1 MRSTIQHARRRIA
14 LLFVIGSLLPLTVH
28 AQGLGFAGGLNFD
41 QLSDI
46 EGNRTATFD
55 NATGYHVGLFYT
67 FNVGMLGIRPGVFYV
82 DVGEFEIDFEDNRP
96 CTVVGG
102 CEDLFDL
109 SLIEIPIDVRL
120 RLNTPV
126 LTPYLLAGPTLRFAN
141 TSNEDLED
149 ALKEFS
155 VAAAIGAGLE
165 IGPPG
170 GNLRFYP
177 EIRYNFGVDGVIDDF
192 TFLGAEFEAD
202 EEQQLNSIMLR
213 LGLTF

>member
-1 MRSTIQHARRRIA
+1 MRSRIHHALCRTV
-14 LLFVIGSLLPLTVH
+14 LLLLLGGLMPLT
-28 AQGLGFAGGLNFD
+28 AYTQGLGFAGGLNYD

-46 EGNRTATFD
+46 EGTRSATFD
-55 NATGYHVGLFYT
+55 NATGYHIGLFYA
-67 FNVGMLGIRPGVFYV
+67 FNVGMIGLRPGVFYV
-82 DVGEFEIDFEDNRP
+82 DVGDFEIDFEDNRP
-96 CTVVGG
+96 CTVEGG

-120 RLNTPV
+120 RLNTSV
-126 LTPYLLAGPTLRFAN
+126 VTPYLLAGPTLRFAN
-141 TSNEDLED
+141 TSNDDLEE

-155 VAAAIGAGLE
+155 MAGAVGAGIE

-170 GNLRFYP
+170 GMFRLYP
-177 EIRYNFGVDGVIDDF
+177 EIRYTFGVDGVIDDF